1 MIRRRTRNERGQM
14 HSAVPSPKR
23 RRGGCPPVACAPDSD
38 NRRAFAHGNVLVA
51 VAVLL
56 AAFPLMADEP
66 EQTEPKFVEL
76 DAPQAVREGNSRLTN
91 GQPDKALEA
100 YRYAEELE
108 PDAREIAFVEGLAH
122 YDLKEF
128 DAAREA
134 FRKAALGN
142 GPLADDA
149 LYSLGVSDHAEA
161 LANIEG
167 DPKAALGLLES
178 AMRRYHDV
186 LARQP
191 EHAAARDAN
200 FKAAHMWRQLK
211 QQLEQQEQQ
220 QDQEQ
225 EPNDEDAEQQQQDQ
239 QQQGQDEKD
248 QEQQQSDAS
257 EEPQDEQQQEQQQ
270 QQSQA
275 EKQEQVSR
283 EQAER
288 RLREMMQA
296 VRDRKKRRRE
306 HVPNVPIAPVDKY
319 W

>member
-1 MIRRRTRNERGQM
+1 
-14 HSAVPSPKR
+14 
-23 RRGGCPPVACAPDSD
+23 
-38 NRRAFAHGNVLVA
+38 
-51 VAVLL
+51 
-56 AAFPLMADEP
+56 MAQEP
-66 EQTEPKFVEL
+66 EQTGTEFVEL
-76 DAPQAVREGNSRLTN
+76 DAPQAVRKGNSHLTN

-142 GPLADDA
+142 GSLADDA

-161 LANIEG
+161 LTNIDG
-167 DPKAALGLLES
+167 NPQAALGLLEG

-191 EHAAARDAN
+191 EHTATRDAN

-211 QQLEQQEQQ
+211 QQLEQQQQQQQ
-220 QDQEQ
+220 QDQDQ
-225 EPNDEDAEQQQQDQ
+225 EPNDEDTEQQQDQ
-239 QQQGQDEKD
+239 QQQGQDEDD

-257 EEPQDEQQQEQQQ
+257 ERPEDQQEQRQQ

-275 EKQEQVSR
+275 DKQEQVSR

-306 HVPNVPIAPVDKY
+306 QVPNVPIAPVDKD